1 MAGKFLIAS
10 KNRATVRRL
19 KNALQAERHRVIT
32 APKGLDVVDTALD
45 HKPNAIFLGV
55 RLNDSSG
62 VDAAR
67 ALRSLTPTAN
77 VPIIFLAEDRAE
89 AQQAARARVPLTDC
103 LTAPFDLT
111 EAHAHALAAWHTGE
125 HIAEVRPMRAE
136 NDWLLAIL
144 DPLTRLYHRRYLLH
158 RLAYEAKRSARA
170 KSALA
175 VLLVD
180 VDNLKTINRQYGI
193 LTGDAVLIEVGQLLL
208 RMFRRAEIVG
218 RADTQDF
225 MIIAPHTN
233 THDAR
238 ALARRVHA
246 EIGAHHFVLEQ
257 LDLHVT
263 VSVGAAASTSG
274 TVADNLALLARAQ
287 IALARAKRRGKDRVE
302 VG

>member
-19 KNALQAERHRVIT
+19 KHALQAEHHRVIT

-55 RLNDSSG
+55 TLNDSSG

-77 VPIIFLAEDRAE
+77 VPIIFLAQDRDE
-89 AQQAARARVPLTDC
+89 AKHASRARVPLTDC
-103 LTAPFDLT
+103 LVAPFDLA
-111 EAHAHALAAWHTGE
+111 EVRAHALAAWHTGE

-136 NDWLLAIL
+136 NEWLLAIL

-158 RLAYEAKRSARA
+158 RLAYEAKRSARY
-170 KSALA
+170 KTALA
-175 VLLVD
+175 VLLID
-180 VDNLKTINRQYGI
+180 VDNLKAINRQYGI

-208 RMFRRAEIVG
+208 QMLRRAEIVG

-225 MIIAPHTN
+225 MIIAPQTN
-233 THDAR
+233 SSGAR
-238 ALARRVHA
+238 ELARRVRQ
-246 EIGAHHFVLEQ
+246 EIGEHHFVLEK

-263 VSVGAAASTSG
+263 VSVGVAAATSG
-274 TVADNLALLARAQ
+274 AVADNLALLARAQ